1 MKRFWAAVIDYF
13 LCCIICIVIL
23 GLIWDVFRTEIVW
36 GYNFKR
42 MYYLI
47 SDFVYFIYS
56 VLFDSLCCGNTPGK
70 DLAGYKLSV
79 SEENMTVGWIVKHAL
94 CKTIAMR
101 LSIPSAAYCIT
112 TGKMPYD
119 RMLGIGCK
127 DKISEI
133 MEQKSKSVEDLKI
146 RKRLVAIIIDQFIM
160 SFLIVIPGLIGVKI
174 IRSFYPSN
182 NIKIIVGF
190 LFVLMVVFM
199 FLYYFI
205 SDLVTKGS
213 GIGKKLAGI
222 YLLSDGEKP
231 DVITI
236 LKHSGLK
243 LAAGCIWPISL
254 VYLLV
259 TGRMFYDEGLKLE
272 VMLEQ

>member
-56 VLFDSLCCGNTPGK
+56 VLFDSLCRGNTPGK

-79 SEENMTVGWIVKHAL
+79 SEDNMTVGWIVKHAL
-94 CKTIAMR
+94 CRTIAMR

-112 TGKMPYD
+112 IGKMPYD

-146 RKRLVAIIIDQFIM
+146 RKRL
-160 SFLIVIPGLIGVKI
+160 
-174 IRSFYPSN
+174 
-182 NIKIIVGF
+182 
-190 LFVLMVVFM
+190 
-199 FLYYFI
+199 
-205 SDLVTKGS
+205 
-213 GIGKKLAGI
+213 
-222 YLLSDGEKP
+222 
-231 DVITI
+231 
-236 LKHSGLK
+236 
-243 LAAGCIWPISL
+243 AAGCIWPISL

>member
-13 LCCIICIVIL
+13 LCCIICAVIFYL
-23 GLIWDVFRTEIVW
+23 AWKVLRTEIVW
-36 GYNFKR
+36 RNYFKGI
-42 MYYLI
+42 YHII
-47 SDFVYFIYS
+47 SYCVYFIYS
-56 VLFDSLCCGNTPGK
+56 VLFDSLCQGNTPGK
-70 DLAGYKLSV
+70 DFVGYKLSI
-79 SEENMTVGWIVKHAL
+79 SEEEITAGWVVKHAL
-94 CKTIAMR
+94 CKTIAMK
-101 LSIPSAAYCIT
+101 LNIPSAVYCIKT
-112 TGKMPYD
+112 EKMPYD
-119 RMLGIGCK
+119 RMLGIGY
-127 DKISEI
+127 
-133 MEQKSKSVEDLKI
+133 KSKKTGFTGQKGTENLIVW
-146 RKRLVAIIIDQFIM
+146 KRMEAIVIDQIVM

-205 SDLVTKGS
+205 SDFVTKGS

-231 DVITI
+231 DAITI

-243 LAAGCIWPISL
+243 FIAGCIWPISL